1 LRVIDFEARETLF
14 RGGGFVKESGKC
26 DTHSMKRATER
37 ELAAILWKFCTQGMD
52 EFREKIGLR
61 VPGYEKQTLFG
72 PSSRL
77 FESASLHLC
86 LAMAAVSQEAG
97 LQGRIFDTC
106 IDYIRELGGTMFE
119 IHKFLAI
126 VGERK
131 IDYMAAMQRRQEGD
145 EAAFSEEVV
154 EHLVFGGAEDSKDED
169 FLLLSDC
176 DEHVDSFLPR
186 CVELR
191 SEYDLIPG

>member
-1 LRVIDFEARETLF
+1 
-14 RGGGFVKESGKC
+14 
-26 DTHSMKRATER
+26 MKRATER
-37 ELAAILWKFCTQGMD
+37 ELAAILWKLCIQGMD
-52 EFREKIGLR
+52 ELREKIG
-61 VPGYEKQTLFG
+61 VHIPGYEKQTLFG
-72 PSSRL
+72 PNSHF

-86 LAMAAVSQEAG
+86 LAMAAVSHEPG

-106 IDYIRELGGTMFE
+106 IDYIREAGATMFE

-154 EHLVFGGAEDSKDED
+154 EHLVSGGTGDSSPEEDI
-169 FLLLSDC
+169 LLLTDC
-176 DEHVDSFLPR
+176 DGHVDSFLPR

-191 SEYDLIPG
+191 AQYDLISG